1 MKFILG
7 YLVLVV
13 NCLGGHMF
21 AQSSDAQLIYIH
33 CGNLIDTEKGTSVG
47 QKTIVVTGEYIT
59 DIMDGLKNPPAGAQL
74 IDLSK
79 WTVMPGFIDLHVH
92 IESESN
98 SMSYLEKYTLNEADR
113 AFLAQMFGQR
123 TLQAGFTS
131 VRDLGGTGVN
141 VAYRNAINEGIAI
154 GPRVFTAEKSI
165 ATTGG
170 HADPT
175 NGSSRLFMGDPGPDA
190 GVVNSPEEGRKA
202 VRQRYKNGADCIKV
216 TATGGV
222 LSVAASGL
230 NPQFMQDELEAI
242 VQTARDYGFHVAAHA
257 HGAEG
262 MKRAVLAGVRTI
274 EHGTYMNDEIIKLM
288 KERGTFYVP
297 TISAG
302 RFVAD
307 KARVAGFYPKM
318 VALKASQ
325 IGPQIQETFTK
336 AYKAGVRI
344 AFGTD
349 SGVSLHGDNANEF
362 LLMVESGMPAIEA
375 IQSATITAAEV
386 LDMSDKLGS
395 IAKGKY
401 ADIIATEGNPIHDIQ
416 SVKRVKFVMK
426 NGVVYKSGGE

>member
-1 MKFILG
+1 MRLSLAFL
-7 YLVLVV
+7 LVAL
-13 NCLGGHMF
+13 LSTWIS
-21 AQSSDAQLIYIH
+21 AQDSDSQSIYIH

-47 QKTIVVTGEYIT
+47 QKTIVVTGEYIS
-59 DIMDGLKNPPAGAQL
+59 DILNGLVKPPVGAQL
-74 IDLSK
+74 IDLSQL
-79 WTVMPGFIDLHVH
+79 TVMPGFIDLHVH

-98 SMSYLEKYTLNEADR
+98 PKSYLEKYTLNEADR

-123 TLQAGFTS
+123 TLQAGFTT

-175 NGSSRLFMGDPGPDA
+175 NGGSRLFIGDPGPDA
-190 GVVNSPEEGRKA
+190 GVINSPEEGRKA

-222 LSVAASGL
+222 LSVASSGL

-242 VQTARDYGFHVAAHA
+242 IETANDYGFHVAAHA

-274 EHGTYMNDEIIKLM
+274 EHGTYMNDEIMKLM
-288 KERGTFYVP
+288 KEKGTYYVP

-307 KARVAGFYPKM
+307 KARVAGFYPRM

-362 LLMVESGMPAIEA
+362 LLMVEAGMPASEA
-375 IQSATITAAEV
+375 IQSATVTAAKV

-395 IAKGKY
+395 ITKGKY
-401 ADIIATEGNPIHDIQ
+401 ADIIATEGNPIQDIQ
-416 SVKRVKFVMK
+416 AVKRVKFVMK
-426 NGVVYKSGGE
+426 NGVVYKSGGG